1 MMQLLLSCNAALLRK
16 SNACLMMR
24 VFRHPDTSKLV
35 LQRKTGTSSYCAH
48 QQAGLS
54 PRLKPAPS
62 FSHGLSC
69 RHGAHD
75 SVQTRAVRCYSKP
88 YQSVGLVLLDTI
100 TTMFWSDFPNI
111 CMNIAKTKNNNSTIV
126 VIIKNIQKVTKSY
139 EKLQKVSLSQQFS
152 KKSQSEL

>member
-1 MMQLLLSCNAALLRK
+1 MLDMQLLLSCNAALLRK
-16 SNACLMMR
+16 INACLMMR

-35 LQRKTGTSSYCAH
+35 LQRKTGTSSNCAL

-100 TTMFWSDFPNI
+100 ATMFWSDFPNI
-111 CMNIAKTKNNNSTIV
+111 CMNIAKKGKTTTPPSRHH
-126 VIIKNIQKVTKSY
+126 QKHSKSY
-139 EKLQKVSLSQQFS
+139 KKLAKSQQ
-152 KKSQSEL
+152 KLARVSQSQQISK

>member
-1 MMQLLLSCNAALLRK
+1 MLDMQLLLSCNAALLRK

-35 LQRKTGTSSYCAH
+35 LQRKTGTSSNCAL

-111 CMNIAKTKNNNSTIV
+111 CMNIAKKGKTTTPPSSSSSKTF
-126 VIIKNIQKVTKSY
+126 KKLQKVTK
-139 EKLQKVSLSQQFS
+139 ELRKVSQSQL
-152 KKSQSEL
+152 ELANQ

>member
-1 MMQLLLSCNAALLRK
+1 MLDMQLLLSCNAALLRK
-16 SNACLMMR
+16 INACLMMR

-35 LQRKTGTSSYCAH
+35 LQRKTGTSSNCAL

-100 TTMFWSDFPNI
+100 ATMFWSDFPNI
-111 CMNIAKTKNNNSTIV
+111 CMNIAKKEKITTAPSSSSSKTF
-126 VIIKNIQKVTKSY
+126 KKLQKVTKSY
-139 EKLQKVSLSQQFS
+139 EKLR
-152 KKSQSEL
+152 KSYEKLV